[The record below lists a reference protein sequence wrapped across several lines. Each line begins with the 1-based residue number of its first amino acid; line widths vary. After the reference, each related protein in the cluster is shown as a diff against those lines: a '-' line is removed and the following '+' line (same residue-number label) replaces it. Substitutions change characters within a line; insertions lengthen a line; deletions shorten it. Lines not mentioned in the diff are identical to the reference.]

1 MTHTSNGTKK
11 ICLHAIAF
19 FRLLYRKGN
28 KTLTQHALFLRR
40 RYWLFAWT
48 DTGEDC
54 DVKKVVFIAHLW
66 HLSFLYLYRC
76 QAEGLL
82 IAGEKIIYLD
92 NHIPSPHAIDMG
104 GIVSLWYQNLLRCFA
119 IKKKE
124 VGFIYPSSSA
134 FDCQMPMYIN
144 YAYNLCSNGINDV

>member
-1 MTHTSNGTKK
+1 MTTCIYNVT
-11 ICLHAIAF
+11 CV
-19 FRLLYRKGN
+19 
-28 KTLTQHALFLRR
+28 
-40 RYWLFAWT
+40 FAWT

-92 NHIPSPHAIDMG
+92 NHIPSPHAID
-104 GIVSLWYQNLLRCFA
+104 IAVLCHYDTR
-119 IKKKE
+119 
-124 VGFIYPSSSA
+124 IYWDA
-134 FDCQMPMYIN
+134 LQ
-144 YAYNLCSNGINDV
+144 